1 MVTSRQKI
9 KAKIPV
15 NLYLVLVV
23 LLPNAHLCNILFL
36 IMSTTSQYKTLKQIQ
51 FKIQMYVNG
60 IYQITLYTHQK
71 LWPQMNISTPE
82 YLCQQRPIKNGLT
95 VSFSFFFFFTTD
107 SKMHYWFVSQQEEDK
122 SILPMSSKR

>member
-71 LWPQMNISTPE
+71 L
-82 YLCQQRPIKNGLT
+82 
-95 VSFSFFFFFTTD
+95 
-107 SKMHYWFVSQQEEDK
+107 
-122 SILPMSSKR
+122 